1 MRFTIDENYLI
12 DAFKRLV
19 NVPSPVCYGEKINPL
34 LEEMAAEFGHTLTYD
49 QRGNGYITLD
59 GENNEKTVLVAAHW
73 DTIGLVVRRVDNNG
87 MIRVR
92 QLGGVNYGSLEGES
106 VTVHTRDGR
115 EYTGLIAC
123 QSHSVHV
130 FDDAR
135 TLERNENTMIVL
147 LDEDVHSK
155 EDVRKLGILNGDFIS
170 VDPHCEYTKTGYLK
184 SRFIDDKA
192 AVACV
197 FTMLKYLKE
206 QDLKPKYRTLLAF
219 TFGEEIG
226 LGGPYVPP
234 EVSEYVAIDI
244 GLIGPDYEGH
254 ERCVTI
260 CAKDNKAPYTYTLT
274 NRLID
279 YAKKTGCDYAVDIFY
294 RYGTDASVALGTS
307 NNLQAAA
314 FGMPVYC
321 SHGRERTHI
330 LSLKN
335 TMNLLLGYVLDI

>member
-1 MRFTIDENYLI
+1 MKFPVDEKYLLSC
-12 DAFKRLV
+12 FEKLV
-19 NVPSPVCYGEKINPL
+19 KTPSPVCYPVQIDPVL
-34 LEEMAAEFGHTLTYD
+34 DEMAAELGHQVTRD
-49 QRGNGYITLD
+49 NRGTSYITLD
-59 GENNEKTVLVAAHW
+59 GEDNSKTVLVSTHW
-73 DTIGLVVRRVDNNG
+73 DTLGLVVRRVDPNG

-92 QLGGVNYGSLEGES
+92 NVGGINYCNLEGVS
-106 VTVHTRDGR
+106 VTVHTREGK
-115 EYTGLIAC
+115 EYTGLMTC
-123 QSHSVHV
+123 QSHSSHV

-135 TLERNENTMIVL
+135 TLARNENTMILL

-155 EDVRKLGILNGDFIS
+155 EDVYALGIRNGDFIS
-170 VDPHCEYTKTGYLK
+170 IDPNFEYTKNGYIK

-197 FTMLKYLKE
+197 FAMLKYMKE
-206 QDLKPKYRTLLAF
+206 QNLRPKYRTMLAF

-254 ERCVTI
+254 ERCVTV
-260 CAKDNKAPYTYTLT
+260 CAKDAKAPYTYDLT
-274 NRLID
+274 NRLIE
-279 YAKKTGCDYAVDIFY
+279 YAKKAECDYVVDIFY
-294 RYGTDASVALGTS
+294 LYGTDASSALHCA
-307 NNLQAAA
+307 NNIKAAA

-330 LSLKN
+330 KSLEN
-335 TMNLLLGYVLDI
+335 TLNLLLAYVLDI